1 LKNVQLARRM
11 HDPFDVYDT
20 CSFVRHAR
28 VRYATMTFDDA
39 DEVVTAIVWKVHH
52 MDPSLDILPD
62 LRQTYCML
70 GSDKMAFENWVRS
83 TL

>member
-1 LKNVQLARRM
+1 
-11 HDPFDVYDT
+11 
-20 CSFVRHAR
+20 
-28 VRYATMTFDDA
+28 MTFDDA